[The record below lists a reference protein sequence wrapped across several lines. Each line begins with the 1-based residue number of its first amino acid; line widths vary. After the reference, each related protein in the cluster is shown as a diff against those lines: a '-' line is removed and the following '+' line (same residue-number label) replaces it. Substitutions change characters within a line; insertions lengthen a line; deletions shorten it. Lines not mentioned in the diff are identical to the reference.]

1 MTDAEI
7 GIKISGE
14 FSGKPFL
21 IKKAGTFESIG
32 DMKLK
37 TVGGWR
43 NIVVPGGGG
52 GEDWEILTL
61 YADQW
66 SGLNIPTDEAVK
78 ANDVFIRPDDGKT
91 FYVPVSSHLEIR
103 QYSSTNAWDLQ
114 PSGVAYDGK
123 VLDISGKIGIAQYLF
138 VKFKPDGSEL
148 YVKNGF
154 KGTDRNIHQYT
165 LETPWDI
172 STASFTTTFDLDVAS
187 NFQPGGMEFKPDGK
201 KLYVT
206 SADLKK
212 INEYN
217 LTTAW
222 DISTAE
228 LDTSH
233 DISGLSLKPASIV
246 CNPNGKQIFLT
257 TKTGNIVNE
266 CSLSTPWDFST
277 ISFEKEIPI
286 MTDAFHFE
294 NQPYINNVC
303 FKPDGTKA
311 FGACRLKSYDEMEEA
326 DVYSILVFSFDSLT
340 E

>member
-37 TVGGWR
+37 TVDGWR
-43 NIVVPGGGG
+43 NIIVPGGGG
-52 GEDWEILTL
+52 DEDWEILTL
-61 YADQW
+61 SADQY
-66 SGLNIPTDEAVK
+66 SSMNIPTDGVAVR

-91 FYVPVSSHLEIR
+91 YYVPVSSNLEIR

-123 VLDISGKIGIAQYLF
+123 VLDISDKISSTNSLF

-154 KGTDRNIHQYT
+154 KTTDKNIHQYT
-165 LETPWDI
+165 LSTPWDI
-172 STASFTTTFDLDVAS
+172 STASFTATFVLAVTNTFMA
-187 NFQPGGMEFKPDGK
+187 GGMEFKPDGK
-201 KLYVT
+201 KLYVV
-206 SADLKK
+206 SAELSK

-222 DISTAE
+222 DLSTAE

-233 DISGLSLKPASIV
+233 DISGLSLYPASIV

-257 TKTGNIVNE
+257 SYADNIVNE

-286 MTDAFHFE
+286 TTDAFSFE
-294 NQPYINNVC
+294 DQPYINNVC

-311 FGACRLKSYDEMEEA
+311 FGVCRLQV